1 MMFNL
6 NDVRNHTELGTG
18 YTKDAML
25 NLCANEITSLRAE
38 LEKAKKDGWISVDT
52 ALPDYDSVR
61 QKRLR
66 VLVHWKDTGVV
77 FTLWYGKRFGHNKAS
92 FFEEND
98 WDESDYGQ
106 IDEGDN
112 LLFGDTLTYKNITH
126 WQPLP
131 EPPKE

>member
-25 NLCANEITSLRAE
+25 NLCADEITSLRAE
-38 LEKAKKDGWISVDT
+38 LEIAKKDGWISVDT

>member
-52 ALPDYDSVR
+52 ALPDDEITFLSFSPV
-61 QKRLR
+61 
-66 VLVHWKDTGVV
+66 
-77 FTLWYGKRFGHNKAS
+77 YGFQVNMFNIHGNGGLPKLAQLK
-92 FFEEND
+92 
-98 WDESDYGQ
+98 
-106 IDEGDN
+106 I
-112 LLFGDTLTYKNITH
+112 TY
-126 WQPLP
+126 WRPLP
-131 EPPKE
+131 NPPKE

>member
-1 MMFNL
+1 MFNL

-25 NLCANEITSLRAE
+25 NLCADEITSLRAE
-38 LEKAKKDGWISVDT
+38 LEIAKKDGWISVDT